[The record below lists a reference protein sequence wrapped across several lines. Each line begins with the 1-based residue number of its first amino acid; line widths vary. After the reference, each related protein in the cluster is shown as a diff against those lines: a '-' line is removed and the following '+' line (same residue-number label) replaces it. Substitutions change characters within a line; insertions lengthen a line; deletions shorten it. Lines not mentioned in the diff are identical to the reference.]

1 MPKIKLP
8 RKSPRLDMTPMVDL
22 AFLLVTFFM
31 LTTKFKADEPV
42 VVDTPPS
49 ISLTD
54 APDDSF
60 IMVTVS
66 PKGQVFLNTDNKK
79 RRAELIDAIDEDR
92 HLGLTDK
99 EKNVFAIISTFGV
112 PFAQLKGFLGM
123 PPEQRDKWPQPG
135 IPTDTTKDASNELST
150 WIRVGRQHF
159 QKDYLVLK
167 GDRESDY
174 EAFHKV
180 VKTFTN
186 NNAHRFN
193 LVTNMK
199 RDDK

>member
-49 ISLTD
+49 ISNLD

-60 IMVTVS
+60 IVVTVS

-79 RRAELIDAIDEDR
+79 RRLELISAIDEAKG
-92 HLGLTDK
+92 LKLTDK
-99 EKNVFAIISTFGV
+99 EKNAFAVISTFGV
-112 PFAQLKGFLGM
+112 PFDKLKWFLGLE
-123 PPEQRDKWPQPG
+123 PEQRSKYVQPG
-135 IPTDTTKDASNELST
+135 IPTDTTNNPSNELST
-150 WIRVGRQHF
+150 WVHTARQHF
-159 QKDYLVLK
+159 IEDKLVVK

-199 RDDK
+199 RDE